1 MRRGAR
7 GRTRGKLVLALQT
20 AAQGQALSEG
30 NERAREDRRIF
41 KPVPALAMS
50 RCATR
55 PVPEPRTPHTCWA
68 CPHAKEFSLREHG
81 GRWSAASTVLLP
93 ASALASAV
101 APMSPMRG
109 PISNGMQ
116 TVCNLL
122 CSAKGHVVGAQAF
135 ANNNNFRVG
144 SGHWKGVNFRQLRI
158 QPGPESVRPG
168 GARSQESRRCRDRR
182 CAVARAPIKSSVNKL
197 AEEYLGIMSLLSK
210 KRCSARRALR
220 TTGPR
225 T

>member
-1 MRRGAR
+1 MHVTVRCSILDWADCGDYLARVYGAADAVSCGACRGARTHALRSSSRPRTRTGPLHANARAAQAHRVRCGAR

-81 GRWSAASTVLLP
+81 GRGSAASTVLLP

-135 ANNNNFRVG
+135 V
-144 SGHWKGVNFRQLRI
+144 SG
-158 QPGPESVRPG
+158 
-168 GARSQESRRCRDRR
+168 A
-182 CAVARAPIKSSVNKL
+182 A
-197 AEEYLGIMSLLSK
+197 
-210 KRCSARRALR
+210 
-220 TTGPR
+220 
-225 T
+225 